1 MQAQEAT
8 GEPVSGVAMERGERS
23 GLDSWNCIYAAIGGV
38 LCGGLAVLFR
48 LTLGWAEDS
57 YGELIATANAL
68 PDGGWAVLLIISTAF
83 VGVAGWLTF
92 RFAPEASGSGIPHV
106 EDVLATGLIMR
117 WRTLLPVKFF
127 GGLCA
132 LGAGMSLG
140 REGPTVQMG
149 AAISEGLAQR
159 FGLAP
164 GQRRALIA
172 AGAGA
177 GLTAAFNAPLA
188 GFIFVLEELGLDA
201 SALTY
206 STGLIATV
214 TSNLVMQMALGPG
227 AIFSV
232 GDAPQLPPTALW
244 IFLCLGVVSGVLGV
258 LFNQGILRSLDAFAF
273 WPALPRWYHT
283 AAAGALVGV
292 VAWWFPDAIGGGE
305 RVAERLLRSEFSV
318 AEPLN
323 YLLLLLGVKFFLT
336 AVCYGSGAPGGL
348 FAPLLALGATLGA
361 IAGQCAEPFFDVA
374 VTPALAMAGMV
385 GVFTGSV
392 RVPITGV
399 VLILEMT
406 GGQHHLLEFTI
417 TALAAYLVAT
427 ALGDRPI
434 YEALLERDLSH

>member
-1 MQAQEAT
+1 MQARGAT
-8 GEPVSGVAMERGERS
+8 GEPVETAATERS
-23 GLDSWNCIYAAIGGV
+23 GLDPWSCMYAALGGA
-38 LCGGLAVLFR
+38 LCGALAVLFR
-48 LTLGWAEDS
+48 LGLGWAEDS
-57 YGELIATANAL
+57 YADLIATANAL
-68 PDGGWAVLLIISTAF
+68 PDGGWAMLLVVSCVLTS
-83 VGVAGWLTF
+83 VAGWLTF

-106 EDVLATGLIMR
+106 ENVLATGRIMR
-117 WRTLLPVKFF
+117 WRILLPVKFF
-127 GGLCA
+127 AGLCG

-159 FGLAP
+159 FGLTP
-164 GQRRALIA
+164 PLRRALIA

-188 GFIFVLEELGLDA
+188 GFVFVIEELGLEA

-214 TSNLVMQMALGPG
+214 TSNLVMQVGLGPG

-232 GDAPQLPPTALW
+232 GDAPVLPPTALW
-244 IFLCLGVVSGVLGV
+244 LFLCLGVASGLLGV

-273 WPALPRWYHT
+273 WRGGPRWHHT
-283 AAAGALVGV
+283 AAAGVVVAI

-305 RVAERLLRSEFSV
+305 RIAERLLRSEFSV
-318 AEPLN
+318 ADPLN
-323 YLLLLLGVKFFLT
+323 YLILLLGIKFFLT
-336 AVCYGSGAPGGL
+336 LVCYGCGAPGGL
-348 FAPLLALGATLGA
+348 FAPLLALGAALGA
-361 IAGQCAEPFFDVA
+361 IVGQYVEPFFDVA
-374 VTPALAMAGMV
+374 TTPALAMAGMV
-385 GVFTGSV
+385 GMFTGSV

-406 GGQHHLLEFTI
+406 GGQHHLLEFTV
-417 TALAAYLVAT
+417 TGLAAYLVAT

-434 YEALLERDLSH
+434 YEALLDRDLSH

>member
-1 MQAQEAT
+1 MARSAAGWRCCSAWRSDGRRTAT
-8 GEPVSGVAMERGERS
+8 V
-23 GLDSWNCIYAAIGGV
+23 
-38 LCGGLAVLFR
+38 
-48 LTLGWAEDS
+48 
-57 YGELIATANAL
+57 ELIATANAL
-68 PDGGWAVLLIISTAF
+68 PDGGWAALLIVFAALGGF
-83 VGVAGWLTF
+83 AGWLTF

-117 WRTLLPVKFF
+117 WRTLLPVKFL
-127 GGLCA
+127 GGLFA
-132 LGAGMSLG
+132 LGGGMSLG

-164 GQRRALIA
+164 GLRRALIA

-188 GFIFVLEELGLDA
+188 GFVFVLEELGLEA

-214 TSNLVMQMALGPG
+214 TSNLVMQVGLGPG

-232 GDAPQLPPTALW
+232 GDAPQVPPTALW
-244 IFLCLGVVSGVLGV
+244 LFLCLGAASGILGV

-273 WPALPRWYHT
+273 WRAGPRWYHT
-283 AAAGALVGV
+283 VAAGALVGV

-323 YLLLLLGVKFFLT
+323 YLLLLLGIKFFLT
-336 AVCYGSGAPGGL
+336 VVCYGSGAPGGL

-361 IAGQCAEPFFDVA
+361 IAGQYVAYVTEPVEEKKKKKKTYRPFRNDRGFLHSLGFGNPANQFLHGSLRSKIEDVGLNPTGMIISLISNRGEK
-374 VTPALAMAGMV
+374 TPFCWPRSPSSSARIRSRFAC
-385 GVFTGSV
+385 S
-392 RVPITGV
+392 
-399 VLILEMT
+399 VLI
-406 GGQHHLLEFTI
+406 HFRSR
-417 TALAAYLVAT
+417 A
-427 ALGDRPI
+427 
-434 YEALLERDLSH
+434 